1 MKIYEAVFHF
11 SFYMY
16 LSDFIRRF
24 DGMVYPEFPTGNG
37 KIDLIIKY
45 KGKAYGVELKTY
57 TDMPGYKKALKKAA
71 KYGNQLGLKEISLIF
86 FVETIDDESR
96 KKFETD
102 FEDKETGVRVEPIFV
117 ETVE

>member
-1 MKIYEAVFHF
+1 
-11 SFYMY
+11 
-16 LSDFIRRF
+16 
-24 DGMVYPEFPTGNG
+24 
-37 KIDLIIKY
+37 
-45 KGKAYGVELKTY
+45 
-57 TDMPGYKKALKKAA
+57 MPGYKKALKKAA

-117 ETVE
+117 ETAE